1 MRASSGKTSRRRT
14 WSDFG
19 DVRRMPSEYEIVTHN
34 SNWTLRK
41 GRASALEASPS
52 SPANLWFLTY
62 RDRSPL
68 CVEDWNGFRDP
79 DEITYR
85 RYVTMQDEQETV
97 VASLLEEYADADHDK
112 ALSPVWRSCLA
123 KLFAPTR
130 YSSHAMQMAY
140 AYLAH
145 MAPSSYISNCAAFA
159 AADILRRV
167 SLTAYRT
174 RELQRAWPGDGFGV
188 AERAIWET
196 EPGWQG
202 ARKALELSLIA
213 YDWAECFSATNLVL
227 RPSIEEVL
235 NRQLG
240 ELARRNDDE
249 QTWLLL
255 SNLSLDSVRCDRWSA
270 ALARFA
276 IGGRSENRDVFRRWI
291 AKWAPRAEAA
301 VAGLADLMCGLATD
315 AASQS
320 EIAFAARNR
329 RETLLRLAGIHQD
342 QREEAR

>member
-1 MRASSGKTSRRRT
+1 MGTPSGTTARRRT

-19 DVRRMPSEYEIVTHN
+19 DLRRMPSEYEIVTHN
-34 SNWTLRK
+34 TNWTLRK

-52 SPANLWFLTY
+52 SIANLWFLTF

-68 CVEDWNGFRDP
+68 HVEDWNGFRDP

-85 RYVTMQDEQETV
+85 RYVKMQDEQEMV
-97 VASLLEEYADADHDK
+97 VASLLEEYANAGHDK
-112 ALSPVWRSCLA
+112 SHSPAWRSCLA
-123 KLFAPTR
+123 RLFAPAR
-130 YSSHAMQMAY
+130 YSAHAMQMAY

-145 MAPSSYISNCAAFA
+145 MAPSSYIANCAAFA
-159 AADILRRV
+159 AADMLRRV

-174 RELQRAWPGDGFGV
+174 RELQRTWPDDGFGV

-196 EPGWQG
+196 EPGWQE

-213 YDWAECFSATNLVL
+213 FDWAECFTAINLVL

-240 ELARRNDDE
+240 ELARRNGDE

-255 SNLSLDSVRCDRWSA
+255 SNLSLDSERCDRWSA

-276 IGGRSENRDVFRRWI
+276 IDKGAGNRDVFRRWI
-291 AKWAPRAEAA
+291 AKWAPSADSA
-301 VAGLADLMCGLATD
+301 VTALADVMRGLATN
-315 AASQS
+315 SRPEG
-320 EIAFAARNR
+320 EIASAARGR
-329 RETLLRLAGIHQD
+329 RESLLRLSGIQQD
-342 QREEAR
+342 

>member
-1 MRASSGKTSRRRT
+1 MRASSGTTSRRRT

-68 CVEDWNGFRDP
+68 HVEDWNDFRDP

-85 RYVTMQDEQETV
+85 RYVTTQDEQETIV
-97 VASLLEEYADADHDK
+97 GSLLEKYADAGHDK
-112 ALSPVWRSCLA
+112 ALSPAWRTCLA

-145 MAPSSYISNCAAFA
+145 MAPSSYVSNCAAFA
-159 AADILRRV
+159 MADMLRRV

-174 RELQRAWPGDGFGV
+174 RELERTWPADGFGV
-188 AERAIWET
+188 AERTIWET
-196 EPGWQG
+196 EPSWQG

-227 RPSIEEVL
+227 RPSIEDVL
-235 NRQLG
+235 IRQLG

-255 SNLSLDSVRCDRWSA
+255 SNLSLDSERCDRWSA

-276 IGGRSENRDVFRRWI
+276 IVGRSENRDVFRGWI
-291 AKWAPRAEAA
+291 AKWVPRADAA
-301 VAGLADLMCGLATD
+301 VADLANLMCGLARHAT
-315 AASQS
+315 SQS
-320 EIAFAARNR
+320 EIASAATSR
-329 RETLLRLAGIHQD
+329 RESLLRIAGIQHD
-342 QREEAR
+342 

>member
-1 MRASSGKTSRRRT
+1 MRTSAGKTSRRRT

-19 DVRRMPSEYEIVTHN
+19 DARRMPSEYEIVTHN

-68 CVEDWNGFRDP
+68 QVEDWNGFRDP

-85 RYVTMQDEQETV
+85 RYVTMQDERETV

-112 ALSPVWRSCLA
+112 ALSPAWRSCLA

-159 AADILRRV
+159 AADTLRRV
-167 SLTAYRT
+167 SLVTYRT
-174 RELQRAWPGDGFGV
+174 RELQRTWPGDGFGV

-213 YDWAECFSATNLVL
+213 YDWAECFSAINLVL
-227 RPSIEEVL
+227 RPSIEDVL

-249 QTWLLL
+249 ETWLLL
-255 SNLSLDSVRCDRWSA
+255 SNLSRDSERCDRWSA

-276 IGGRSENRDVFRRWI
+276 IGGRSGNRDVFRRWI
-291 AKWAPRAEAA
+291 AKWAPRADSA
-301 VAGLADLMCGLATD
+301 VAGLANLMYGLTTSAT
-315 AASQS
+315 SQS
-320 EIAFAARNR
+320 EIVSAARSR
-329 RETLLRLAGIHQD
+329 RDSLLRLADI
-342 QREEAR
+342 EEN

>member
-1 MRASSGKTSRRRT
+1 MSTPSGTTARRRT

-19 DVRRMPSEYEIVTHN
+19 DVRRVPSEYEIVTHN
-34 SNWTLRK
+34 TNWTLRK
-41 GRASALEASPS
+41 GRASALEASAS

-68 CVEDWNGFRDP
+68 HVEDWSSFRDP

-85 RYVTMQDEQETV
+85 RYVTIQDEQETV
-97 VASLLEEYADADHDK
+97 VASLLEKYAAAGHDK
-112 ALSPVWRSCLA
+112 AHSPTWRSCLA
-123 KLFAPTR
+123 KLFAPAR
-130 YSSHAMQMAY
+130 YSAHAMQMTY

-159 AADILRRV
+159 AADMLRRV

-174 RELQRAWPGDGFGV
+174 RELQRTWLEDGFGL
-188 AERAIWET
+188 AERAVWET
-196 EPGWQG
+196 EPGWQE

-213 YDWAECFSATNLVL
+213 YDWAECFCAINLVL
-227 RPSIEEVL
+227 RPSIEHVL
-235 NRQLG
+235 NCQLG

-255 SNLSLDSVRCDRWSA
+255 SNLSLDSERCDRWSA

-276 IGGRSENRDVFRRWI
+276 IDRRPGNRDVLRRWI
-291 AKWAPRAEAA
+291 AKWAPRADLA
-301 VAGLADLMCGLATD
+301 VAGLSNLMCGLASN
-315 AASQS
+315 AASES
-320 EIAFAARNR
+320 EIASGARSR
-329 RETLLRLAGIHQD
+329 REALLQLSGIQQD
-342 QREEAR
+342 

>member
-1 MRASSGKTSRRRT
+1 MRTPSRTTSRRRT

-34 SNWTLRK
+34 TNWTLRK

-68 CVEDWNGFRDP
+68 LVEDWNGFRDP
-79 DEITYR
+79 YEITYR

-97 VASLLEEYADADHDK
+97 VASLLEEYAAAGHDK
-112 ALSPVWRSCLA
+112 AHSPAWRSLLA
-123 KLFAPTR
+123 KLFAPAR
-130 YSSHAMQMAY
+130 YSAHAMQMAY

-159 AADILRRV
+159 AADMLRRV

-174 RELQRAWPGDGFGV
+174 RELQRTWPEDGFGL
-188 AERAIWET
+188 AERAVWET
-196 EPGWQG
+196 EPGWQE

-213 YDWAECFSATNLVL
+213 YDWAECFSAINLVL
-227 RPSIEEVL
+227 RPSIEHVL
-235 NRQLG
+235 NREFG

-255 SNLSLDSVRCDRWSA
+255 SNLSLDSERCDRWSA
-270 ALARFA
+270 ALATFA
-276 IGGRSENRDVFRRWI
+276 IDRRPGNREVFRRWI
-291 AKWAPRAEAA
+291 AKWAPRANSA
-301 VAGLADLMCGLATD
+301 VAGLANLMCGLASN
-315 AASQS
+315 AASES
-320 EIAFAARNR
+320 EIASAARSR
-329 RETLLRLAGIHQD
+329 RELLLRLSGIQQD
-342 QREEAR
+342 